1 MKRVFSD
8 SKVTGYQ
15 LFRYQGKRANGDPV
29 VYPSF
34 YVRRN
39 GKEERLE
46 TNKLKVAQAKVKK
59 KAGEQA
65 REFKRRAS
73 EIDVRVGRLLDLV
86 IENYQENGHK
96 TFADVKGKINNGLRP
111 YFGEKIADAVDGD
124 EIDKWI
130 KWRRDL
136 KLGGSKTISLTS
148 INRELELL
156 RRAYKLGFARRPQL
170 VDRIPPIKKFSE
182 NNTRKGFVE
191 PEQYKALIR
200 ELPEHLR
207 PITCIAFHVAN
218 RRGELLNLEW
228 ADVDLNGDPPVLTL
242 WPGETKNNDGRTL
255 PILSGQMMDTFRAL
269 RTQRDTKWPKQKY
282 VFVNEDGGQL
292 LPSSIRKAWTSAC
305 TRAGLPGLLF
315 HDLRRSAV
323 RNLRRA
329 GVTETVARAFSG
341 HKTAAVFSR
350 YNITD
355 FNDLREAATKLGK
368 YLEDK
373 PAEQKPDQT
382 SK

>member
-1 MKRVFSD
+1 
-8 SKVTGYQ
+8 
-15 LFRYQGKRANGDPV
+15 
-29 VYPSF
+29 
-34 YVRRN
+34 
-39 GKEERLE
+39 
-46 TNKLKVAQAKVKK
+46 
-59 KAGEQA
+59 
-65 REFKRRAS
+65 
-73 EIDVRVGRLLDLV
+73 VRVGRLLDLV
-86 IENYQENGHK
+86 IENYRDNGHK
-96 TFADVKGKINNGLRP
+96 TFADAKGKIDNGLRP
-111 YFGEKIADAVDGD
+111 YFGEKIADAVDSD

-130 KWRRDL
+130 IWRRGL

-148 INRELELL
+148 VNRELELL
-156 RRAYKLGFARRPQL
+156 RRAYKLGYARRPQL
-170 VDRIPPIKKFSE
+170 VDRVPSIKKFSE
-182 NNTRKGFVE
+182 NNTRKGFIE

-200 ELPEHLR
+200 ELPAHLR

-218 RRGELLNLEW
+218 RRGELLNLQW
-228 ADVDLNGDPPVLTL
+228 TDVDLNGNPPVLTL

-255 PILSGQMMDTFRAL
+255 PILSGDMMDTFRAL
-269 RTQRDTKWPKQKY
+269 RTQRDAKWPKQKY

-292 LPSSIRKAWTSAC
+292 IPSSIRKAWKSAC
-305 TRAGLPGLLF
+305 TRAGMPGLLF

-355 FNDLREAATKLGK
+355 FNDLREAAAKLGK

-373 PAEQKPDQT
+373 PAEQKTDHE